1 MKTLIITTTL
11 VATLAGIAAPA
22 QARDALE
29 NAVKTTIELQDG
41 STLYVFKDG
50 RMAKEDS
57 FGRAVFLKAGET
69 LKAKDGRE
77 IKAVGNEVARLDPLL
92 REGHGG

>member
-29 NAVKTTIELQDG
+29 DRKSV
-41 STLYVFKDG
+41 V
-50 RMAKEDS
+50 
-57 FGRAVFLKAGET
+57 
-69 LKAKDGRE
+69 
-77 IKAVGNEVARLDPLL
+77 
-92 REGHGG
+92 